1 MTIITR
7 QQYMA
12 NSSELHRA
20 YYAQFIT
27 SAVRAN
33 VSRMDLATLQ
43 HDFKIEDERGDV
55 TQKLYPLRVWDN
67 FLGAGNGTLMVECGD
82 YMTKAGSVCIHKE
95 AARQRVEKAIAE
107 GKL

>member
-27 SAVRAN
+27 PAVRAN
-33 VSRMDLATLQ
+33 VAGLDLAKLQ

-67 FLGAGNGTLMVECGD
+67 FLGAGNGDAMRECGD

-95 AARQRVEKAIAE
+95 AARQRVEKAVAE